1 MPAGFGRAWRDKAQ
15 AVAGMVTRVMHGVE
29 YLLAT
34 SSWSKQLCGE
44 ASASRLEREDRN
56 GACSVGTNKVE

>member
-1 MPAGFGRAWRDKAQ
+1 MAQ

-29 YLLAT
+29 CLLAT